1 MPEKRET
8 IAAYKKNIIWGTE
21 ATLNEAERELLITN
35 PVECIAKSIEFTDIE
50 TSGSVFHL
58 ESEPGKVKCDLSPTV
73 YLRYNDPAAHTMLA
87 QIVGSQT
94 TPATVSTLSYTS
106 DYIPA
111 DNIEGL
117 FGTFAVDKVTKVHVV
132 PSAKWNSF
140 SLTAKPGVPVEVQFK
155 GIGKDEITNSTI
167 NTTLASVTSVDR
179 ANRMQLK
186 DAVIRVNDQTGATL
200 SDNDKITV
208 TSLTFD
214 FERPQTSDYENT
226 GSNTVS
232 EPLGDGY
239 PKAKVSLEFR
249 KYGSGEAQYYSDWV
263 TGTTKK
269 MDVLFE
275 GATIEGSEK
284 YQFRILFPRMRIK
297 EVKTSGSN
305 NIVTSVS
312 MDCEAPA
319 SAPSGMIGLLK
330 PFKITVKNKIADK
343 LVP

>member
-8 IAAYKKNIIWGTE
+8 IAAYKKSVVWGTE
-21 ATLNEAERELLITN
+21 TTLNEAERELLITN
-35 PVECIAKSIEFTDIE
+35 PVECISKSIEFTDIE
-50 TSGSVFHL
+50 GSGSVFHH

-73 YLRYNDPAAHTMLA
+73 YLRYNDPVAHTILA

-94 TPATVSTLSYTS
+94 TPATVSTIAYTS
-106 DYIPA
+106 DYTPS

-117 FGTFAVDKVTKVHVV
+117 YGTFAVDKVTKVHVV

-140 SLTAKPGVPVEVQFK
+140 SLTAKPGTPVEMQFK
-155 GIGKDEITNSTI
+155 GIGSDETTSSTV
-167 NTTLASVTSVDR
+167 NTSLASVTSTDR
-179 ANRMQLK
+179 TNRMQLK

-200 SDNDKITV
+200 GEGDKITV

-239 PKAKVSLEFR
+239 PKAKISLEFR
-249 KYGSGEAQYYSDWV
+249 KYSSGEAQYYSDWV

-275 GATIEGSEK
+275 GSAIEGTEK
-284 YQFRILFPRMRIK
+284 YQFRMQFPRLRIK

-312 MDCEAPA
+312 MDCEAPET
-319 SAPSGMIGLLK
+319 APAGMTGLLK
-330 PFKITVKNKIADK
+330 PFKITVKNKIAAK